1 MIRKI
6 SFKNYKSFKERQE
19 LELRP
24 ITVLIGKNSSGK
36 SAVTKLTTLIE
47 NSLTTDSDAPLKWN
61 GYENGV
67 ELGAEFED
75 LLYGR
80 SKIGQLEIELQDESE
95 DLKLIISTDKGIPK
109 IFSWTFKG
117 SEKSGFDEKF
127 VGFKLLTDEPH
138 LIIKSLSLNSDYI
151 GPLRMSPARELSELD
166 ITTNFEKVGY
176 TGAYAY
182 NIILQDGLNT
192 LHPLT
197 DSINMW
203 FKKNFDGWGIQLNKE
218 KDPFFQIEITRA
230 RAKVNINLKD
240 VGQGMSQALPL
251 IVKAKMKTEKEELI
265 PIEQPELHLH
275 PAAHGSLAELFV
287 ESLESG
293 LKNYLI
299 ETHSQN
305 FVLRLRRLIA
315 EKKYKWFNKE
325 SFAFYY
331 VDFDEIKEISSLR
344 KINVD
349 DLGKVDYWP
358 KDIFTETLIETSAL
372 KDAQSNNSDRK

>member
-6 SFKNYKSFKERQE
+6 SFKNYKSFKDKQE

-36 SAVTKLTTLIE
+36 SAIAKLTTLIE
-47 NSLTTDSDAPLKWN
+47 NSLIGESEAPLKWT
-61 GYENGV
+61 GYDNGV

-80 SKIGQLEIELQDESE
+80 SKIGQLELELANEEE

-109 IFSWTFKG
+109 IFSWTLNG
-117 SEKSGFDEKF
+117 IEKSGFEENF
-127 VGFKLLTDEPH
+127 LGFNLQTTDND
-138 LIIKSLSLNSDYI
+138 LKIRTLSLNSDYI
-151 GPLRMSPARELSELD
+151 GPLRISPSRELSELD
-166 ITTNFEKVGY
+166 ITTSFDKVGY
-176 TGAYAY
+176 TGALAY
-182 NIILQDGLNT
+182 NILLQDGLNT
-192 LHPLT
+192 LHPLV
-197 DSINMW
+197 DSINDW
-203 FKKNFDGWGIQLNKE
+203 FKNNFDGWGIQLNKE
-218 KDPFFQIEITRA
+218 KDPFFQIEITREKA
-230 RAKVNINLKD
+230 NVNINLKD

-251 IVKAKMKTEKEELI
+251 IVKAKMESKNVELI

-305 FVLRLRRLIA
+305 FILRLRRLIA
-315 EKKYKWFNKE
+315 EKKYPWFTEK
-325 SFAFYY
+325 SFALYY
-331 VDFDEIKEISSLR
+331 VDFDNKKEMSVLR
-344 KINVD
+344 RINID

-358 KDIFTETLIETSAL
+358 KDIFSETLVETTAL
-372 KDAQSNNSDRK
+372 RDAQNFIE